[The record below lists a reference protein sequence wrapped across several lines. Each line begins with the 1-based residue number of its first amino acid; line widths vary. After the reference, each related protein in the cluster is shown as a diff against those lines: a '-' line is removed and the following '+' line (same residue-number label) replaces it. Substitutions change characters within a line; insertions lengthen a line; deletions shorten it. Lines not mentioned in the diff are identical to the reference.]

1 MSNQEESQRT
11 PPASGTFAHLESSV
25 RRLIRQS
32 EELRAE
38 VNAAEARNR
47 ELMGLLAPVAEGEE
61 GPESLVDKLRAAEA
75 ERQEFRERLAK
86 GRQVAERMM
95 ARIRFLEGQDG

>member
-86 GRQVAERMM
+86 SRQVAERMM